1 MLKKVFIE
9 LNNISNAI
17 KPLEKYM
24 KIQLNISLPKFLL
37 IYACS
42 KEYSHRE

>member
-24 KIQLNISLPKFLL
+24 EIQLNISLQKFLL
-37 IYACS
+37 SYACS
-42 KEYSHRE
+42 RVQS